1 MDFKLHRIAVPV
13 ALLVPLSAFVYFQLQ
28 QDNSASSVELVIN
41 DHSDQTPSLIST
53 TASNRNNTLD
63 SVKSHAVSDK
73 VDSADLSATLNSHK
87 ESIQSNAISQN
98 NPAVDATAPSFNDNI
113 QQLQQLT
120 KQSSPRSLAGQKTQ
134 QADQLIAQTD
144 LLLAGIGLKPPSH
157 QRSRTPSDTDKKQ
170 VAATERLLRLQQ
182 IQ

>member
-41 DHSDQTPSLIST
+41 DHSDQTRSADSTISSSTGSSTLGTSFDSSDTLLDSSDIILPKETTRKDTPTAKTT
-53 TASNRNNTLD
+53 TAS
-63 SVKSHAVSDK
+63 
-73 VDSADLSATLNSHK
+73 
-87 ESIQSNAISQN
+87 
-98 NPAVDATAPSFNDNI
+98 FNGNI

-120 KQSSPRSLAGQKTQ
+120 QQSRSSLASQKAQ
-134 QADQLIAQTD
+134 HADQLIAQTD
-144 LLLAGIGLKPPSH
+144 LLLAGIGLKPPYH
-157 QRSRTPSDTDKKQ
+157 RLSRTPSDTDKKQ